1 MKVCKS
7 MKRLQLLREYQHVV
21 VKLLGIVVFHMK
33 KKREKNAVD
42 MNWTNKKSWQ
52 SGTCGIWFEI

>member
-1 MKVCKS
+1 

-33 KKREKNAVD
+33 KKGKECGGYEL
-42 MNWTNKKSWQ
+42 NK
-52 SGTCGIWFEI
+52 